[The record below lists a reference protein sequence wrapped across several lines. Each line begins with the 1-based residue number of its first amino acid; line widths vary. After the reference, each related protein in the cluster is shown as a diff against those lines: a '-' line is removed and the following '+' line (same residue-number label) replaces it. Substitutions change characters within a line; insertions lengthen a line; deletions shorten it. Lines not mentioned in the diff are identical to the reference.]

1 VVPQGDLGALV
12 IGMNEL
18 VINEVKRKEFGKIAR
33 GIALSKWNY
42 EIMNSRISTLY
53 RNLLRG

>member
-1 VVPQGDLGALV
+1 
-12 IGMNEL
+12 MNEL